1 MSISIYSIKQNLS
14 DLNSHK
20 DSLPKEIRDAIE
32 RVIDDS
38 QEMLDKFDEI
48 LSGIKR

>member
-20 DSLPKEIRDAIE
+20 DSLPKEVRDAIE
-32 RVIDDS
+32 RVTDDA
-38 QEMLDKFDEI
+38 QEMIEKLDEI
-48 LSGIKR
+48 VSGIEK